1 MDGRNVKRFIHK
13 YVIAAAHAILWLAA
27 LSLAAYFHLDHGYSA
42 AEALLGST
50 LMAYCAY
57 VCESGLGTWRVAAA
71 AGDVRIDFRKAGLW
85 GWIVVNIAVAITL
98 SLLFLKYPELWI
110 LLLIIL
116 NAGWQKYMNG
126 RIPPRLQETFQSVKL

>member
-1 MDGRNVKRFIHK
+1 MAGGAV
-13 YVIAAAHAILWLAA
+13 
-27 LSLAAYFHLDHGYSA
+27 SAAYFHLDHGYSA

-71 AGDVRIDFRKAGLW
+71 ASDVRIDFRKAGLW

-98 SLLFLKYPELWI
+98 SLLFLKYPEWWI

-126 RIPPRLQETFQSVKL
+126 RIPRVCRKPSSL

>member
-1 MDGRNVKRFIHK
+1 
-13 YVIAAAHAILWLAA
+13 
-27 LSLAAYFHLDHGYSA
+27 
-42 AEALLGST
+42 
-50 LMAYCAY
+50 MAYCAY

-71 AGDVRIDFRKAGLW
+71 ASDVRIDFRKAGLW

-98 SLLFLKYPELWI
+98 SLLFLKYPEWWI

-126 RIPPRLQETFQSVKL
+126 RIPAFAGNLPVCKAMKISSELFLCLGLVFCRFIFSDIRHRLCHHYEDSQKRNL

>member
-1 MDGRNVKRFIHK
+1 
-13 YVIAAAHAILWLAA
+13 
-27 LSLAAYFHLDHGYSA
+27 
-42 AEALLGST
+42 
-50 LMAYCAY
+50 MAYCAY

-71 AGDVRIDFRKAGLW
+71 AGDVSIDFRKAGLW

-98 SLLFLKYPELWI
+98 SLLFLKYPEWWI
-110 LLLIIL
+110 LLLIIF

>member
-1 MDGRNVKRFIHK
+1 MDGRNVNRFIHK

-57 VCESGLGTWRVAAA
+57 AVSPDWAHGAWRPLPVMLGLISGRPDC
-71 AGDVRIDFRKAGLW
+71 GDGL
-85 GWIVVNIAVAITL
+85 
-98 SLLFLKYPELWI
+98 S
-110 LLLIIL
+110 
-116 NAGWQKYMNG
+116 
-126 RIPPRLQETFQSVKL
+126 